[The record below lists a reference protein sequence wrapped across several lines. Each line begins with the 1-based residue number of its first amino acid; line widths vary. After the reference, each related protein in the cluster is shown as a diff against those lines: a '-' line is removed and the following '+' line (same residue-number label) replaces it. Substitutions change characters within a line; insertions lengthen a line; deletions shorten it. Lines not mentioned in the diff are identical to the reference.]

1 MSSALKYNNVIVSS
15 KGQVVIPN
23 AFRKALGIHNK
34 TNLIC
39 HITEDGA
46 ISMKPAKY
54 PIEKLFGLCKGK
66 GEETYVPKDDIDKAI
81 MQAVL
86 RNDERTKC

>member
-1 MSSALKYNNVIVSS
+1 MSGALKYNNVIVSS

-66 GEETYVPKDDIDKAI
+66 GEEPYVPKDDIDNAI
-81 MQAVL
+81 MQAVR